1 VQIRRCRM
9 EVEPKAAPGV
19 YSKNPPNR
27 SRERVFTWK
36 INNPFQR
43 IGDEISCFLEG
54 VLSRQRH
61 YCRLQVRSY
70 HRYPRSSSTRSPKFS
85 ATAQCIAHSTEI
97 RTSGD
102 QATSQK
108 VSQTH
113 TNAYQH
119 ISKMIYH
126 LVLFKLKKDNS
137 EEVLENFFVGLKSLV
152 VLNGVL
158 SLKVNTINNE
168 FSPSLYPTL
177 SLSLSL
183 HLSPYL
189 SLPLSPSLFLPL
201 LLLLLLL
208 LL

>member
-1 VQIRRCRM
+1 
-9 EVEPKAAPGV
+9 
-19 YSKNPPNR
+19 
-27 SRERVFTWK
+27 
-36 INNPFQR
+36 
-43 IGDEISCFLEG
+43 
-54 VLSRQRH
+54 
-61 YCRLQVRSY
+61 
-70 HRYPRSSSTRSPKFS
+70 
-85 ATAQCIAHSTEI
+85 
-97 RTSGD
+97 
-102 QATSQK
+102 
-108 VSQTH
+108 
-113 TNAYQH
+113 
-119 ISKMIYH
+119 
-126 LVLFKLKKDNS
+126 LFKLKKDNS